1 MNWRRLDFIN
11 PLDGLWGR
19 TAHGSMHRFSFSID
33 SDFSAFEIEKLLRRY
48 GIHIWGRKLES
59 DTERSFLVKRRQA
72 VWAEYL
78 LCRAGVPLTC
88 PLLDPRNEAYRRRH
102 LPRSMPIP
110 WTSEGSGPASL
121 LDHVLE
127 WMDKLLP

>member
-19 TAHGSMHRFSFSID
+19 AAHGSLHRFSFSID
-33 SDFSAFEIEKLLRRY
+33 SDFSAFEVEKLLRRY
-48 GIHIWGRKLES
+48 GIHIWGRRLES

-78 LCRAGVPLTC
+78 LCRAGVPLTS
-88 PLLDPRNEAYRRRH
+88 PLLDSRNEQYRRRH
-102 LPRSMPIP
+102 APRSMPIP
-110 WTSEGSGPASL
+110 WTSEGSAPASF

-127 WMDKLLP
+127 LMDKLLP